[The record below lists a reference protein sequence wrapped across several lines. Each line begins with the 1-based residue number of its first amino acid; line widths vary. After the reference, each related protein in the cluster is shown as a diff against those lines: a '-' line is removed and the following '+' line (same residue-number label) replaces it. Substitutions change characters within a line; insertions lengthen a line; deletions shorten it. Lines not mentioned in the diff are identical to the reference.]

1 MFFYDERENVTAVV
15 EKINTY
21 SNKNRDKNVICV
33 TYAYDDNGNNILIYD
48 QGTKYTFEYND
59 NKLTRIKVGD
69 KEIIS
74 YANNDLSK
82 QQYVADYG
90 TNIEGQKVL
99 SKNEEIN
106 TYGNGQKIRTVTTIL
121 GSRRFRRSG

>member
-1 MFFYDERENVTAVV
+1 MW
-15 EKINTY
+15 
-21 SNKNRDKNVICV
+21 NVIKMCIRDS
-33 TYAYDDNGNNILIYD
+33 DDNGNNILIYD

-121 GSRRFRRSG
+121 GSKEDSEEVDDLSKVYKRVERCV